1 MKTETIERKNFMV
14 DRYKVRR
21 LRELLGV
28 KSESEAV
35 RIAIDH
41 ALAAEQ
47 VGTAVE
53 GLQRR
58 GTWVDA
64 YGRIPQRHSSKRTR

>member
-1 MKTETIERKNFMV
+1 MRTETIERKNFMV
-14 DRYKVRR
+14 NRHKVQQ
-21 LRELLGV
+21 LRQLLGV

-35 RIAIDH
+35 RVAIDH

-47 VGTAVE
+47 VGAALE

-64 YGRIPQRHSSKRTR
+64 YGRIPRRSSRKRVR

>member
-1 MKTETIERKNFMV
+1 MKPEKVERKNFMV
-14 DRYKVRR
+14 NSHKVQQ
-21 LRELLGV
+21 LRKLLGV
-28 KSESEAV
+28 RSESEAV

-47 VGTAVE
+47 VDAALE

-58 GTWVDA
+58 GTWVNA
-64 YGRIPQRHSSKRTR
+64 YGRIPQRVSPDRKR

>member
-1 MKTETIERKNFMV
+1 MRTETIERKNFMV
-14 DRYKVRR
+14 NRHKVQR

-35 RIAIDH
+35 RVAIDH

-47 VGTAVE
+47 VAAALK

-58 GTWVDA
+58 GTWVNA
-64 YGRIPQRHSSKRTR
+64 YERTPQRSSRKHTR

>member
-1 MKTETIERKNFMV
+1 MKTEKVERKNFMV
-14 DRYKVRR
+14 NPHKVQQ
-21 LRELLGV
+21 LRKLLGV
-28 KSESEAV
+28 RSESEAV

-47 VGTAVE
+47 VDAALK

-58 GTWVDA
+58 STWFNA
-64 YGRIPQRHSSKRTR
+64 YGRIPQRSSPKRKK